1 VFVPGNLEPA
11 PSWDRL
17 FEFAV
22 GQDGHFTTRQAAL
35 AGYSPQLLLKYLKNG
50 RVIRVRRGV
59 YRIIHFPAGD
69 HEDLTTLWLWSEQKG
84 VVSHETALMLHD
96 LSDVLP
102 RKAHLT
108 LPSSWAKRRLRVPK
122 GVVLYHDDVPKKERV
137 ERGAIPM
144 TNVCRTLIDCAN
156 AHVSGEFI
164 EAALR
169 QALARGFIDRQDVKL
184 IRARARAG

>member
-1 VFVPGNLEPA
+1 MRADVEPA
-11 PSWDRL
+11 PNWDRL

-22 GQDGHFTTRQAAL
+22 GQDGHFTTKQAAL

-59 YRIIHFPAGD
+59 YRIVHFPASE
-69 HEDLTTLWLWSEQKG
+69 HEDLTTIWLWSEQKG
-84 VVSHETALMLHD
+84 VFSHETALMLHD

-108 LPSSWAKRRLRVPK
+108 LPASWAKRRVHVPK
-122 GVVLYHDDVPKKERV
+122 GVVLYHEDVPKKERLQL
-137 ERGAIPM
+137 GAIPV
-144 TNVCRTLIDCAN
+144 TGVRRTLLDCVN
-156 AHVSGEFI
+156 SHVSLEFI

-169 QALARGFIDRQDVKL
+169 QARTRGFIDKQDVRL
-184 IRARARAG
+184 IQARARAA